1 MPELPE
7 VEVLVR
13 HLAPLLTG
21 QRIDEVRVQRPR
33 VIRPHA
39 PPKFAQVL
47 HGRLLRASRR
57 RGKYLLFDLDPPS
70 HADEPGTLVGHL
82 GMTGRMF
89 LQPRETPLPRHAAV
103 IIGLGRQV
111 WVFEDPRG
119 FGRLSFDLEPVDRLG
134 PEPLSEDFTPETL
147 AAALKA
153 SSQPV
158 KIRLLNQA
166 VVAGI
171 GNIYASE
178 ALHRAGIAPRRA
190 SRRLRWPEVVRLRSA
205 LREVLE
211 EAIAFGSTVPLNFAG
226 TGAADRLFYY
236 GRAAEAAGSFEERL
250 RVYDRA
256 DQPCLACGTRIRRTV
271 LAGRST
277 YHCPSCQ
284 R

>member
-13 HLAPLLTG
+13 HLGPLLAG
-21 QRIDEVRVQRPR
+21 RRIQAVRVQRPR
-33 VIRPHA
+33 VIRPRA
-39 PPKFAQVL
+39 PREFARRL
-47 HGRLLRASRR
+47 RGRVLRATRR
-57 RGKYLLFDLDPPS
+57 RGKYLLFDLGPPS
-70 HADEPGTLVGHL
+70 HAGEPGTLVGHL

-89 LQPRETPLPRHAAV
+89 LQPREATLPRHAAV
-103 IIGLGRQV
+103 VFDLGRQV

-119 FGRLSFDLEPVDRLG
+119 FGRLSFDQEPISRLG
-134 PEPLSEDFTPETL
+134 PEPLSAEFTPETL
-147 AAALKA
+147 AAALQA

-158 KIRLLNQA
+158 KTRLLDQT

-190 SRRLRWPEVVRLRSA
+190 SRGLRGPEIVRLQAA
-205 LREVLE
+205 LREILE

-226 TGAADRLFYY
+226 TGSTDRLFYY
-236 GRAAEAAGSFEERL
+236 GLSAGAVGSYEERL
-250 RVYDRA
+250 RVYDRKG
-256 DQPCLACGTRIRRTV
+256 QPCPNCGAPIRRTV

-277 YHCPSCQ
+277 FHCPACQ